1 MRHTQ
6 TEQLA
11 RRLQAIFPEV
21 LQPANKG
28 FYDEWLWR
36 YYGHL
41 ATEAGSRTRVRY
53 VIDLCRLARFSPQ
66 DNAVYPRSL
75 EPVRERSHR

>member
-6 TEQLA
+6 IEQLA
-11 RRLQAIFPEV
+11 RRLQEIFSEV

-53 VIDLCRLARFSPQ
+53 VMDLCRLVRFSPH
-66 DNAVYPRSL
+66 DNAVHPRSL